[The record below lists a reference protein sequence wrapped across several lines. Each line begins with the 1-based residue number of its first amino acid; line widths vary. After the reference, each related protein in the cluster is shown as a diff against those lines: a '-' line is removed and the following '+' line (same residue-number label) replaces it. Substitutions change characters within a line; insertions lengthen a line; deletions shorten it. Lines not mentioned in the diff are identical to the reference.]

1 LEDEGLTVDRQRLF
15 TQLRLHEGVEH
26 KPYKC
31 TAGYL
36 TIGVGRNIEERG
48 LSDDEIDY
56 ILQNDVN
63 IVTDELVATFDW
75 YPDLDPIRQRVV
87 VDMVFN
93 LGMPRFKQF
102 QNMIAAIEAGDWM
115 EASDE
120 MMDSRWAQQVGLR
133 ASRLAEMMETGEDS
147 SDF

>member
-1 LEDEGLTVDRQRLF
+1 MDRQRLF
-15 TQLRLHEGVEH
+15 AQLRLHEGVEH
-26 KPYKC
+26 KPYQC

-56 ILQNDVN
+56 ILNNDVN
-63 IVTDELVATFDW
+63 IATDELVRTFDW
-75 YPDLDPIRQRVV
+75 YADLDEVRQRVV

-102 QNMIAAIEAGDWM
+102 QKMIQALDEGNYK
-115 EASDE
+115 EASIQ
-120 MMDSRWAQQVGLR
+120 MMDSRWASQVGQRSERLR
-133 ASRLAEMMETGEDS
+133 DMMETGEDS
-147 SDF
+147 TEF

>member
-1 LEDEGLTVDRQRLF
+1 MDRQRLF

>member
-1 LEDEGLTVDRQRLF
+1 MRELIMDRDRLF

-56 ILQNDVN
+56 ILNNDVN
-63 IVTDELVATFDW
+63 IATDELVASFDW
-75 YPDLDPIRQRVV
+75 YADLDPIRQRVV
-87 VDMVFN
+87 IDMVFN

-102 QNMIAAIEAGDWM
+102 KNMIAAIEAGDWM
-115 EASDE
+115 EASNQ
-120 MMDSRWAQQVGLR
+120 MMDSRWAEQVGLR

>member
-1 LEDEGLTVDRQRLF
+1 MDRQRLF

-56 ILQNDVN
+56 ILNNDVN
-63 IVTDELVATFDW
+63 IATDELVVTFDW
-75 YPDLDPIRQRVV
+75 YADLDPIRQRVV
-87 VDMVFN
+87 IDMVFN

-102 QNMIAAIEAGDWM
+102 KNMIAAIEAGDWM
-115 EASDE
+115 EASNQ
-120 MMDSRWAQQVGLR
+120 MMDSRWAEQVGLR

>member
-1 LEDEGLTVDRQRLF
+1 MDRQRLAA
-15 TQLRLHEGVEH
+15 QLRLHEGVE
-26 KPYKC
+26 KLPYKC

-56 ILQNDVN
+56 ILNNDVD
-63 IVTDELVATFDW
+63 IATSELASSFDW
-75 YPDLDPIRQRVV
+75 FAGLDDVRMRVV

-102 QNMIAAIEAGDWM
+102 QNMLAAIEAEDWP
-115 EASDE
+115 EAAAQ
-120 MMDSRWAQQVGLR
+120 MMDSRWAKQVGARAERLR
-133 ASRLAEMMETGEDS
+133 DMMETGGDS

>member
-1 LEDEGLTVDRQRLF
+1 MDRQRLF
-15 TQLRLHEGVEH
+15 SQLRLHEGVEH

-56 ILQNDVN
+56 ILNNDVN
-63 IVTDELVATFDW
+63 IATDELVDTFDW
-75 YPDLDPIRQRVV
+75 YSDLDDVRQRVV

-102 QNMIAAIEAGDWM
+102 KNMIAAIEAGDWM
-115 EASDE
+115 EASNQ

>member
-1 LEDEGLTVDRQRLF
+1 MDRQRLF

-56 ILQNDVN
+56 ILNNDVN
-63 IVTDELVATFDW
+63 IATDELVATFDW
-75 YPDLDPIRQRVV
+75 YADLDPIRQRVV
-87 VDMVFN
+87 IDMVFN

-102 QNMIAAIEAGDWM
+102 KNMIAAIEAGDWM
-115 EASDE
+115 EASNQ

>member
-1 LEDEGLTVDRQRLF
+1 VDRQRLF
-15 TQLRLHEGVEH
+15 AQLRLHEGVEH

-56 ILQNDVN
+56 LLTNDVN
-63 IVTDELVATFDW
+63 IVTDELVKSFDW
-75 YPDLDPIRQRVV
+75 YADLSPVRQRVV

-102 QNMIAAIEAGDWM
+102 KNMIAAIEAGDWM
-115 EASDE
+115 EASNQ
-120 MMDSRWAQQVGLR
+120 MMDSRWAKQVGFR
-133 ASRLAEMMETGEDS
+133 ASRLAEMMETDEDS

>member
-1 LEDEGLTVDRQRLF
+1 MDRQRLF
-15 TQLRLHEGVEH
+15 AQLRLHEGVEH

-56 ILQNDVN
+56 LLTNDVN
-63 IVTDELVATFDW
+63 IVTDELVKSFDW
-75 YPDLDPIRQRVV
+75 YADLSPVRQRVV

-102 QNMIAAIEAGDWM
+102 KNMIAAIEAGDWM
-115 EASDE
+115 EASNQ
-120 MMDSRWAQQVGLR
+120 MMDSRWAKQVGFR
-133 ASRLAEMMETGEDS
+133 ASRLAEMMETDEDS

>member
-1 LEDEGLTVDRQRLF
+1 MDRSRLTE
-15 TQLRLHEGVEH
+15 QLRLHEGVEH

-48 LSDDEIDY
+48 LSDDEINY
-56 ILQNDVN
+56 ILNNDIN
-63 IVTDELVATFDW
+63 IVVDELGRTYDWFFD
-75 YPDLDPIRQRVV
+75 LSEVRQRVV
-87 VDMVFN
+87 ADMVFN
-93 LGMPRFKQF
+93 LGLPRFAQF
-102 QNMIAAIEAGDWM
+102 KNMIAAIEAEDFVQ
-115 EASDE
+115 ASNE

>member
-1 LEDEGLTVDRQRLF
+1 MDKQRLF

-56 ILQNDVN
+56 ILSNDVN
-63 IVTDELVATFDW
+63 IATDELVESFDW
-75 YPDLDPIRQRVV
+75 YADLDPIRQRVV
-87 VDMVFN
+87 IDMVFN

-102 QNMIAAIEAGDWM
+102 KNMIAAIESGDWM
-115 EASDE
+115 EASNQ
-120 MMDSRWAQQVGLR
+120 MMDSRWAEQVGLR

-147 SDF
+147 TDF